1 MNTGEGYVG
10 YRLSLT
16 DNRHSTSPPIAV
28 EIIKVCTAF
37 QGRVTSLLTTRPT
50 DVGIITDIFA
60 ASHADMAL
68 QLAVITRHILRME
81 CRKYGAIHSSA

>member
-1 MNTGEGYVG
+1 M
-10 YRLSLT
+10 
-16 DNRHSTSPPIAV
+16 PPIAV
-28 EIIKVCTAF
+28 EIIKVGMAF

-50 DVGIITDIFA
+50 DVGITDIFA